1 MRLILTKVSG
11 RRRPRAREGLVT
23 LPRNRNVGVYPSS
36 PAGLHHLRRRRAMHG
51 MAAPAAAARHACMV
65 DWQLVLFVRSCLCVL
80 MSSSTQYSTT
90 ELAKLPVD

>member
-51 MAAPAAAARHACMV
+51 MAAPAGCCPPCMV

-90 ELAKLPVD
+90 ELAKLAVD